1 MTALASEGLLALP
14 LAAGAHPLV
23 HVNAA
28 LNVAATVLLVLGLA
42 RIRRGAET
50 AHGKTMLAAF
60 AVSAVFLA
68 SYLTYHA
75 LAGSVPFTHA
85 GPVRYI
91 YFGVLI
97 SHIALAATVPF
108 LAIAAMLFGSKAL
121 GWGSAAALSIDDRS
135 RYRAR
140 HLRLVRWAYP
150 VWLYVSITGV
160 VVYLMLY
167 HLWPS
172 SAL

>member
-1 MTALASEGLLALP
+1 MTVHACVSLWALP

-23 HVNAA
+23 HLNAA
-28 LNVAATVLLVLGLA
+28 LNLAATVLLAIGLM
-42 RIRRGAET
+42 RVRRGAES

-60 AVSAVFLA
+60 AVSAAFLA

-85 GPVRYI
+85 GPVRYV

-97 SHIALAATVPF
+97 SHIALAVTVPF

-121 GWGSAAALSIDDRS
+121 GWGAAAKLSVDERA
-135 RYRAR
+135 RHRAR

-150 VWLYVSITGV
+150 IWMYVSITGV

>member
-1 MTALASEGLLALP
+1 
-14 LAAGAHPLV
+14 
-23 HVNAA
+23 
-28 LNVAATVLLVLGLA
+28 
-42 RIRRGAET
+42 
-50 AHGKTMLAAF
+50 
-60 AVSAVFLA
+60 
-68 SYLTYHA
+68 
-75 LAGSVPFTHA
+75 
-85 GPVRYI
+85 
-91 YFGVLI
+91 
-97 SHIALAATVPF
+97 
-108 LAIAAMLFGSKAL
+108 MLFGSKAL

>member
-1 MTALASEGLLALP
+1 MTELMTGGNLPWLLG
-14 LAAGAHPLV
+14 AGAHPLV
-23 HVNAA
+23 HLNAA
-28 LNVAATVLLVLGLA
+28 LNVAATILLAVGLV
-42 RIRRGAET
+42 RVRQGAES

-60 AVSAVFLA
+60 AVSTAFLV
-68 SYLTYHA
+68 SYLSYHA
-75 LAGSVPFTHA
+75 LAGSVPFTHG
-85 GPVRYI
+85 GPVRYV
-91 YFGVLI
+91 YFGVLV
-97 SHIALAATVPF
+97 SHIGLAATVPF

-121 GWGSAAALSIDDRS
+121 GWGSAAALSVDDRA
-135 RYRAR
+135 RFRAR

-150 VWLYVSITGV
+150 IWLYVSITGV

>member
-1 MTALASEGLLALP
+1 
-14 LAAGAHPLV
+14 
-23 HVNAA
+23 
-28 LNVAATVLLVLGLA
+28 
-42 RIRRGAET
+42 
-50 AHGKTMLAAF
+50 MLAAF
-60 AVSAVFLA
+60 AVSTAFLA

-75 LAGSVPFTHA
+75 LAGSVPFTQA
-85 GPVRYI
+85 GAVRYV

-121 GWGSAAALSIDDRS
+121 GWGSAAALSIDDRA

-150 VWLYVSITGV
+150 IWMYVSITGV

>member
-1 MTALASEGLLALP
+1 MLL

-23 HVNAA
+23 HLNAA
-28 LNVAATVLLVLGLA
+28 LNLTATVLLAIGLM
-42 RIRRGAET
+42 RVRRGAET

-60 AVSAVFLA
+60 AVSAVFLV
-68 SYLTYHA
+68 SYLAYHY
-75 LAGSVPFTHA
+75 LAGSVKFTHE
-85 GPVRYI
+85 GPVRYAYYGI
-91 YFGVLI
+91 LA
-97 SHIALAATVPF
+97 SHILLATTVPF

-121 GWGSAAALSIDDRS
+121 GWGSAAALPIDERA

-150 VWLYVSITGV
+150 IWMYVSITGV